1 MATRFPGPPLAALL
15 PDPAKPRYEAA
26 EPMHAHDFR
35 LPRWLRSP
43 HLQTLGAA
51 VPMFSPP
58 ASHAGMATE
67 ELRLPLAAPGE
78 HRLHARAWWVR
89 EGGAVVRRP
98 VVIVVHG
105 IGGSSESRYVIRAA
119 VALHRAGHHVVRLDL
134 RGAGASVPDAP
145 SLYHAGLS
153 ADLGV
158 VAARLASDARADGVV
173 LLGFSGGGSM
183 ALKLAG
189 ELGGG
194 GELGDRLR
202 REIGDALRAVVS
214 VSAPLDYTKVGAWM
228 DTLARLPYRFHV
240 LRGLSNGAREFAR
253 QHPARAHYRPSDV
266 KRMSTFRHYDSTI
279 IVPMHGFTDVDAY
292 YAAASP
298 GPWLGRIRVPTLL
311 LHADDDP
318 MVPASTVTPWL
329 AGASPAVRVALTPH
343 GGHLGWV
350 SGFDE
355 ASWITGWATK
365 RALAFVN
372 DVVAS

>member
-1 MATRFPGPPLAALL
+1 M
-15 PDPAKPRYEAA
+15 DV
-26 EPMHAHDFR
+26 HDFS
-35 LPRWLRSP
+35 LPRWLRSA

-51 VPMFSPP
+51 IPLFSPP
-58 ASHAGMATE
+58 RSHLGMESE
-67 ELRLPLAAPGE
+67 ELRIPLPTGD
-78 HRLHARAWWVR
+78 HHLHAKAWWFR
-89 EGGAVVRRP
+89 EAVDDAPIARRP
-98 VVIVVHG
+98 VVVIIHG
-105 IGGSSESRYVIRAA
+105 IGGSSESRYVVRAA

-134 RGAGASVPDAP
+134 RGAGASIPDAP

-158 VAARLASDARADGVV
+158 VVADLGARVHADGVV

-189 ELGGG
+189 ELG
-194 GELGDRLR
+194 DAAPS
-202 REIGDALRAVVS
+202 ALRGVIS
-214 VSAPLDYTKVGAWM
+214 VSAPLDYTRVGAWM

-266 KRMSTFRHYDSTI
+266 KRMSTFRHYDSSV
-279 IVPMHGFTDVDAY
+279 IVPMHGFSDVDEY

-298 GPWLGRIRVPTLL
+298 GPWLAKVHVPTLL

-318 MVPASTVTPWL
+318 MVPGDTVRPWL
-329 AGASPAVRVALTPH
+329 DRASPAVRVAVTPH

-350 SGFDE
+350 AGFDE
-355 ASWITGWATK
+355 ASWITSWSMR
-365 RALAFVN
+365 RALAFVR
-372 DVVAS
+372 DLGRDPEVKTPG

>member
-1 MATRFPGPPLAALL
+1 
-15 PDPAKPRYEAA
+15 
-26 EPMHAHDFR
+26 MHAPDFH

-51 VPMFSPP
+51 VPLFSPP
-58 ASHAGMATE
+58 PSHETVDTE
-67 ELRLPLAAPGE
+67 ELRLPLPLEGE

-89 EGGAVVRRP
+89 ENGQAVKRP
-98 VVIVVHG
+98 VVVLVHG
-105 IGGSSESRYVIRAA
+105 IGGSSVSRYVVRAA
-119 VALHRAGHHVVRLDL
+119 VAIHRAGYHVVRLDL

-158 VAARLASDARADGVV
+158 VAAHVASDERADGVV

-189 ELGGG
+189 ELGDPSEAGTTLRERVGG
-194 GELGDRLR
+194 
-202 REIGDALRAVVS
+202 ALRAVIS
-214 VSAPLDYTKVGAWM
+214 VSAPLDYTRVGAWM

-253 QHPARAHYRPSDV
+253 QHPQLAHYRPSDV

-279 IVPMHGFTDVDAY
+279 IVPMHGFSDVDAY

-298 GPWLGRIRVPTLL
+298 GQWLGRIEVPTLL
-311 LHADDDP
+311 LHAEDDP
-318 MVPASTVTPWL
+318 MVPGSTVLPWL
-329 AGASPAVRVALTPH
+329 AGASSAVRVELTPH

-350 SGFDE
+350 AGFDE
-355 ASWITGWATK
+355 ASWITGWSMR
-365 RALAFVN
+365 RALAFLAAKVPL
-372 DVVAS
+372 AT